1 MPVVIGY
8 HSFFQIPDI
17 PRDEWTAHYPARIH
31 VIPGVHNIPTGELR
45 PVSGTRF
52 DFRRPTAIG
61 ARIEQNDEQLK
72 LGKGYDHNWVLNSG
86 GKSLALAARVE
97 EASTGRIL
105 EVLTT
110 EPGIQFYTAN
120 SLNGSVKGKGGKPYN
135 RRSGFCLE
143 TQHFPDSPNKP
154 NFPSVVLKSGQEFQS
169 TTVYR
174 LTTKK

>member
-1 MPVVIGY
+1 MLMLNARKFTPVDAGL
-8 HSFFQIPDI
+8 
-17 PRDEWTAHYPARIH
+17 
-31 VIPGVHNIPTGELR
+31 IPTGELR
-45 PVSGTRF
+45 SVEGTPF

-86 GKSLALAARVE
+86 GKSLALAACVE

-120 SLNGSVKGKGGKPYN
+120 SLNGSVKGKGG
-135 RRSGFCLE
+135 
-143 TQHFPDSPNKP
+143 
-154 NFPSVVLKSGQEFQS
+154 
-169 TTVYR
+169 
-174 LTTKK
+174 